1 MKRDVTIDQICNGL
15 RILEKYCPNASVMG
29 NTAVRAAIE
38 LQEMEFKDITEE
50 DRNFLFSM
58 SWKTNGHY
66 LWYI

>member
-1 MKRDVTIDQICNGL
+1 
-15 RILEKYCPNASVMG
+15 MG

-38 LQEMEFKDITEE
+38 LQEIEFKDITED
-50 DRNFLFSM
+50 DRNVLFSM